1 MKTKMSKTEFAK
13 TVIICKSHKLKNG
26 FISVTYAYVLGHNTV
41 STERKVEIE
50 DMGGALTSLFYHL
63 TNKN

>member
-1 MKTKMSKTEFAK
+1 MKTKMTKEEFAK
-13 TVIICKSHKLKNG
+13 TVVIYKSHKLKNG

-41 STERKVEIE
+41 SDERKVEIE

-63 TNKN
+63 TN